1 MTGERDLRAE
11 VVRLRETIRQVRD
24 YATDGMREVDDENGG
39 VDRVLDADEVLGLL
53 GQDGEGKTA

>member
-24 YATDGMREVDDENGG
+24 YATVGAREVDDENGG
-39 VDRVLDADEVLGLL
+39 VVRVLDADDVLDVL